1 MTGFSTFRAL
11 PVFCRI
17 LTICAVLLLVSIG
30 CGAPES
36 EGSPPSAGEPPEAA
50 SPTRSEFPAPGG
62 AEGEGETPG
71 EIPGEFPSGE
81 TPDPVEAQIPE
92 QRLLTLE
99 WPATLRQGDAD
110 TVRLS
115 LEVDEEGQLTPSA
128 EIEGHEVKGQPVEI
142 PNLYDTHNVIAEA
155 RLDLAGMQIVPGP
168 EVSEPLRPGQKVSFY
183 WSVRAE
189 DVGKYRGT
197 LWLHLNFI
205 PRGEGEESRIAVTA
219 QQLEIQVVNLFGLG
233 GTPAR
238 LLGGAGALIG
248 SMLGLD
254 NVAGWVW
261 GVVRR
266 KRETS

>member
-1 MTGFSTFRAL
+1 MKGLHPASW
-11 PVFCRI
+11 RI
-17 LTICAVLLLVSIG
+17 LAACVVLLMVSMA
-30 CGAPES
+30 CGAAETS
-36 EGSPPSAGEPPEAA
+36 GSPPPAGEPGEAA
-50 SPTRSEFPAPGG
+50 SPTQSGFPAPGG
-62 AEGEGETPG
+62 EQSEGETPG
-71 EIPGEFPSGE
+71 ETQE
-81 TPDPVEAQIPE
+81 PVEAQIPE

-115 LEVDEEGQLTPSA
+115 LEVDPEGRITPSA

-155 RLDLAGMQIVPGP
+155 RLDLAGMQIAPGP
-168 EVSEPLRPGQKVSFY
+168 EVSGPLRPGQKLSFY
-183 WSVRAE
+183 WSIRAE
-189 DVGKYRGT
+189 DVGAYRGT

-205 PRGEGEESRIAVTA
+205 PRAGGEESRIAVTA

-238 LLGGAGALIG
+238 LLGGAGAIIG

-261 GVVRR
+261 GLVRR
-266 KRETS
+266 KRETP